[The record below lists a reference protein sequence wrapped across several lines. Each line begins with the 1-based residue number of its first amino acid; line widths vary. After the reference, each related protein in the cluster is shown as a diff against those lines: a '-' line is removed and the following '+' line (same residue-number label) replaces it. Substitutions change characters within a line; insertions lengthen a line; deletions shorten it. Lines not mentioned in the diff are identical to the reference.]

1 MKESAKAALSFIR
14 TYRSKFGLS
23 EGFASEHD
31 IHIHVPEGAIPKDG
45 PSAGVTLVSAILSA
59 FSHIAP
65 RPNVAM
71 TGEITLTGR
80 VLSVGG
86 IKEKVL
92 AAHRNKI
99 DTVLLPEGNREDTE
113 ELPSEVRSAV
123 NFVFAGGILDA
134 MGVIFPED
142 LFQMRPY

>member
-1 MKESAKAALSFIR
+1 
-14 TYRSKFGLS
+14 
-23 EGFASEHD
+23 
-31 IHIHVPEGAIPKDG
+31 
-45 PSAGVTLVSAILSA
+45 
-59 FSHIAP
+59 
-65 RPNVAM
+65 M